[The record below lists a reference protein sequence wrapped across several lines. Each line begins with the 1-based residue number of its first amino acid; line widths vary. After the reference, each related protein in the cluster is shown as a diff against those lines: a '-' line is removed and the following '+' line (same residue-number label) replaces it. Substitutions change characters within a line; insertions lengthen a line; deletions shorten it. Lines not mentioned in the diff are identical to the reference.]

1 MKLTFNPLSKITLV
15 VAALA
20 LTLISIPAPTY
31 AASSGQVTVNRTTID
46 YALNKITIVGTNF
59 GTSAPTVTL
68 QGVPLT
74 VQSYTSGTGTIV
86 AMLPNALNPGSYL
99 LAVTSSTGTPSTGI
113 FDTTYG
119 STGATGAT
127 GATGSPGPTGAT
139 GATGS
144 TGATGAT
151 GATGMNG
158 MNGTNGTNG

>member
-1 MKLTFNPLSKITLV
+1 MKLTLNPLSKITLV

-20 LTLISIPAPTY
+20 LTLISIPARTH

-74 VQSYTSGTGTIV
+74 VQSYNAGTGTIV

-99 LAVTSSTGTPSTGI
+99 LAVTTSTGTPSTGF

-119 STGATGAT
+119 STRATGAT
-127 GATGSPGPTGAT
+127 GASGPTGS
-139 GATGS
+139 TGS

-151 GATGMNG
+151 GFTGVTGATGATG
-158 MNGTNGTNG
+158 